1 MILLRIQTS
10 RGNSPMNGAF
20 DQKTGVLESDPSVL
34 GVGSLEKGL
43 GLEIDPKEGAA
54 APLAGSAFERNKW
67 QKGMASPNPAGR
79 PRRENGGKIDR
90 RTLYKQ
96 LFANGAESVIKKA
109 IELAQ
114 SGDQK
119 MIQTVL
125 KYTLPESKQELAM
138 VDLGLDINAPLEDR
152 LAALTHA
159 VTAGEISPDAAA
171 LVAKS
176 LRDATESAK
185 LLEAMSKLDHL
196 KKEIGRLNGTSR

>member
-1 MILLRIQTS
+1 
-10 RGNSPMNGAF
+10 MNGAF
-20 DQKTGVLESDPSVL
+20 DQKTGVLDLDPEVL
-34 GVGSLEKGL
+34 GVGS
-43 GLEIDPKEGAA
+43 EIEPKEGAA

-67 QKGMASPNPAGR
+67 QKGMPSPNPAGR

-90 RTLYKQ
+90 RTLYKT

-196 KKEIGRLNGTSR
+196 KKEIGRINGTSR